1 MVEPRSH
8 RSQVMEWWGGVL
20 FVFILAASAHLMF
33 SWRGFNPTDEG
44 IVLAGARRILAGQVP
59 HRDFI
64 FIRPAL
70 SMYLHLPEVA
80 LGGSYVIWLSRLSF
94 WLQEAA
100 MAWLWTGII
109 ASLIKTPLRMTLR
122 MPLALIVFFLSAH
135 TFPDMAWH
143 TIDGLFLTAAGL
155 ALIVS
160 GSHKRTR
167 LIGYVILGAAGL
179 CKQIFVP
186 LFPLALLLLGD
197 WKHWRAIL
205 AGALPGIA
213 YLLYLLLNGALG
225 DAIPQLVAT
234 HGFWE
239 IAVKNYLE
247 RPLLYEGIVLG
258 GASVLLLRWITSRSS
273 PPVAVRIVICVLALL
288 GILYFP
294 MQMALHM
301 TDGRMPFAIFGA
313 CIGAVIMTGDWK
325 LMRAGMFVCATAWL
339 GSISS
344 GYQTPALGIG
354 PVTAVLLVTGLVPM
368 AALAVPGK
376 LRPLQRFSQHIL
388 LLGLAAFIGTGFVL
402 YRTHVLY
409 RDIPAKLTK
418 DLGEVLRGG
427 SMIKTNPETYA
438 LLADLENVTKGIPA
452 GKKFTILPDFAAYWI
467 RSPEENPL
475 PTDWPNSFE
484 ISTPALMDRL
494 HQPLFVNDT
503 VQYAIIARYD
513 AGALPNRR
521 VIPQRVLSTDP
532 EERIFESWSK
542 NIAEPEDRIK
552 DTWKKVKETEYF
564 EVYKR

>member
-1 MVEPRSH
+1 
-8 RSQVMEWWGGVL
+8 MERWFGVL
-20 FVFILAASAHLMF
+20 FVFTLAAAAHLFF

-44 IVLAGARRILAGQVP
+44 IVLAGARRILLGQVP

-80 LGGSYVIWLSRLSF
+80 LGGQYVIWLSRLSF

-100 MAWLWTGII
+100 MAWFWTAII
-109 ASLIKTPLRMTLR
+109 AALTPRLRSGQAPTPLRMTLR

-160 GSHKRTR
+160 SPQGRVR
-167 LIGYVILGAAGL
+167 LVGYAILGAAGL
-179 CKQIFVP
+179 TKQIFAP
-186 LFPLALLLLGD
+186 MFPLALLLLGD
-197 WKHWRAIL
+197 WKHWRAIA

-213 YLLYLLLNGALG
+213 YLLYLLLNSALD
-225 DAIPQLVAT
+225 DALPQLVAT
-234 HGFWE
+234 QGFWE
-239 IAVKNYLE
+239 IAVKNYLV
-247 RPLLYEGIVLG
+247 RPLLYQGIALG
-258 GASVLLLRWITSRSS
+258 AAAAALLQWIMSRNAPPMLVRVLLCI
-273 PPVAVRIVICVLALL
+273 LALL

-313 CIGAVIMTGDWK
+313 CIGAMIVTRDWK
-325 LMRAGMFVCATAWL
+325 MMRAGILACATAWL

-354 PVTAVLLVTGLVPM
+354 AVTAVLLLIGIVPVT
-368 AALAVPGK
+368 ALAVPPR
-376 LRPLQRFSQHIL
+376 LRLLQSWSPHIIL
-388 LLGLAAFIGTGFVL
+388 IGLAAFIGTGFVL
-402 YRTHVLY
+402 YRTHVIY
-409 RDIPAKLTK
+409 RDVPSKLTK

-427 SMIKTNPETYA
+427 SLIKTNPETYA
-438 LLADLENVTKGIPA
+438 LLADLEQVTKSVPA

-467 RSPEENPL
+467 RSPQENPL

-484 ISTPALMDRL
+484 ISTPALIEWL
-494 HQPLFVNDT
+494 HQPLFVADT
-503 VQYAIIARYD
+503 VQYALIAKYD
-513 AGALPNRR
+513 AGALPTRR
-521 VIPQRVLSTDP
+521 VVPQRVFSTDP
-532 EERIFESWSK
+532 VERIYESWSK
-542 NIAEPEDRIK
+542 NVSEPQQQIQ
-552 DTWKKVKETEYF
+552 DTWKKVKETEFF
-564 EVYKR
+564 EVYER